1 MAFYLRFFTFNLILL
16 SFNFPCFSQASIFN
30 LPEYPFIKYDLDRII
45 FSQDSSSYDGLYA
58 KMSTLVSKGQGQI
71 NIVHIGDSHI
81 QADYFSGRM
90 RERLQTF
97 FLGGKGSRGFIF
109 PFKLIRSNNA
119 FNFAVNSTG
128 AWTGCRNIE
137 RNKSCTLGLAGA
149 SATTTD
155 SISSFSIRLR
165 KQDYPSYD
173 FNRVKVFHNMD
184 STSFDI
190 ETENYILKQEFVDS
204 DSLGYTLF
212 VMKNYYDSLTFY
224 ITKTDTIQK
233 SFTLFGINL
242 ENEDP
247 GIIYHSIGVNGAE
260 VESFLRCSILS
271 YQLAKLKPDWVIV
284 SLGTNDCYSTK
295 CNMPALERNLLELI
309 KLIRIAQ
316 PDVPILFTTPADN
329 YRKRRYHNPD
339 CAVASDVI
347 IKVAKENNCASWNL
361 YEIMGGYGSM
371 GSWLK
376 SGLAARDKL
385 HFDKP
390 GYYLQGD
397 LLFNA
402 FIKAYDNY
410 IDKNTVF

>member
-1 MAFYLRFFTFNLILL
+1 MN
-16 SFNFPCFSQASIFN
+16 
-30 LPEYPFIKYDLDRII
+30 K
-45 FSQDSSSYDGLYA
+45 
-58 KMSTLVSKGQGQI
+58 LVSKGEGQI

-81 QADYFSGRM
+81 QADYFSGRI

-109 PFKLIRSNNA
+109 PFKLIHSNNA

-128 AWTGCRNIE
+128 TWTGCRNIE

-165 KQDYPSYD
+165 KQDYPLYD
-173 FNRVKVFHNMD
+173 FNRIKVFHNMD

-190 ETENYILKQEFVDS
+190 ETDNYILKQEFVDN

-212 VMKNYYDSLTFY
+212 VMKKYSDSLTFY
-224 ITKTDTIQK
+224 IKKTDTIQK

-260 VESFLRCSILS
+260 VESFIRCSLFT
-271 YQLAKLKPDWVIV
+271 YQLEKLKPDWVIV
-284 SLGTNDCYSTK
+284 SLGTNDCYSSK
-295 CNMPALERNLLELI
+295 CNMPAFEKNLFDLI
-309 KLIRIAQ
+309 KLIRAAQ
-316 PDVPILFTTPADN
+316 PNVPILFTTPADN

-339 CAVASDVI
+339 VAIASEI
-347 IKVAKENNCASWNL
+347 IQKVAKNNNCASWNL

-397 LLFNA
+397 LLFTA
-402 FIKAYDNY
+402 FIKAYDNF
-410 IDKNTVF
+410 IDKKNPF